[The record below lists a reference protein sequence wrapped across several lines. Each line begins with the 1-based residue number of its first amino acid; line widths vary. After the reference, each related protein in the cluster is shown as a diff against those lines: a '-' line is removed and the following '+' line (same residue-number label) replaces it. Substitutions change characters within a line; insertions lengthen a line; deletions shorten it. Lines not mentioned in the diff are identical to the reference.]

1 MDYHVWD
8 AMLEAYWKHKTK
20 PKTIAKLKE
29 VPQVVW
35 ATCQGTDRQDY
46 ERLLKATEG
55 LLVLEL
61 VVDISISHSDNTE
74 LWHLIIS

>member
-1 MDYHVWD
+1 MGYGCNVGG
-8 AMLEAYWKHKTK
+8 L
-20 PKTIAKLKE
+20 PKAQNKAENNCRTQGSASGCLGQ
-29 VPQVVW
+29 P
-35 ATCQGTDRQDY
+35 ATGTDRQGC

-61 VVDISISHSDNTE
+61 VVDTSISHSDNTE